1 MAPMIMSTT
10 EATMATMSGVWK
22 LMSAAAVA
30 RSSPSMVA
38 KYQIGTAM
46 VTTRLTQ
53 VIFSSNGMT
62 ASSANAG
69 DVKNV

>member
-1 MAPMIMSTT
+1 
-10 EATMATMSGVWK
+10 
-22 LMSAAAVA
+22 MSAAAV
-30 RSSPSMVA
+30 SLNCPSMVA

-53 VIFSSNGMT
+53 VIFSSNGMA
-62 ASSANAG
+62 ASSATAC